1 MSSLDTS
8 SKYENEL
15 RRRVDEVLHYI
26 WDPIGV
32 RGEPHARDEY
42 DSYVP
47 EVYSLLQSGAS
58 AEQIAAHLD
67 KIATERMGLNPN
79 MKHSLVTAHNLLDWR
94 AALLES
100 HPEILG

>member
-15 RRRVDEVLHYI
+15 RMRVDEILHYI

-47 EVYSLLQSGAS
+47 EVYSLLQSGAA
-58 AEQIAAHLD
+58 AEQIAARLD
-67 KIATERMGLNPN
+67 KIATERMGLNSN
-79 MKHSLVTAHNLLDWR
+79 LKHSLLTAHNLLDWR
-94 AALLES
+94 TTLLEKR
-100 HPEILG
+100 PEILG